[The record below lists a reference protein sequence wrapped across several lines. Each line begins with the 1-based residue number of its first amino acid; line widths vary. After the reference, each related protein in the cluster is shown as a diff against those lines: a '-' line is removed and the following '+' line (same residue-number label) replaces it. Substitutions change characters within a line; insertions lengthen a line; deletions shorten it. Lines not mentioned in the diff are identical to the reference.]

1 MFYLSLLLRILYCP
15 ILFPL
20 IYSIFISNSI
30 LFYHLPSYFLFFSLI
45 FSYFLIFSLIFLDQ
59 KVGDRD
65 RNIEDDDDEDD
76 EDYVDGEEEDDD
88 DEDDGK

>member
-15 ILFPL
+15 TLFPP

-30 LFYHLPSYFLFFSLI
+30 LFYPLPLYSI
-45 FSYFLIFSLIFLDQ
+45 LDQ

-65 RNIEDDDDEDD
+65 RNIEEEDDDDEDD